1 MFVAFDVLAVAGRD
15 IRRLPWRDRWR
26 ELEALLGGGQGLVR
40 ITPVLE
46 PDLRLHHGL
55 VADGRQGTVAPRLSS
70 RYRCG
75 RRSDDWV
82 KLKSPDSVARDRARV
97 RRGCVGPCSHRRRN
111 LSGSAP
117 TKVADA
123 NQLAG
128 NLTVEFG
135 KALATRIAEEL
146 RADRPEPAHDSS
158 TNALI
163 ERYRAAAG
171 RGG

>member
-1 MFVAFDVLAVAGRD
+1 MMFVAFDVLAVAGRD

-26 ELEALLGGGQGLVR
+26 ELEALLGGGHGLVR

-97 RRGCVGPCSHRRRN
+97 EARLRRAV
-111 LSGSAP
+111 
-117 TKVADA
+117 
-123 NQLAG
+123 
-128 NLTVEFG
+128 
-135 KALATRIAEEL
+135 
-146 RADRPEPAHDSS
+146 
-158 TNALI
+158 
-163 ERYRAAAG
+163 
-171 RGG
+171 